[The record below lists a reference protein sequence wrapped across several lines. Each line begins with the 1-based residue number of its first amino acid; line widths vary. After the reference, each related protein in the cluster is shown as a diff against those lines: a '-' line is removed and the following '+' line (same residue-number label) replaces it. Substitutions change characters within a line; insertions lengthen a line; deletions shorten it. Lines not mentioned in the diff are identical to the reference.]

1 MTKLILLSLTILL
14 VNTARADIT
23 VDFEGY
29 CMNELQLN
37 NLLQKYNEKPMF
49 RMSSTRIL
57 SENMVKNSP
66 TTLYANPKE
75 GSWTLV
81 EKSTDELYCVVAT
94 GMGITPIRTKNEK
107 EISH

>member
-1 MTKLILLSLTILL
+1 MIRLILLLAVLL
-14 VNTARADIT
+14 ANPARADIT

-29 CMNELQLN
+29 CMTEPQLK

-49 RMSSTRIL
+49 KMSSTRIL
-57 SENMVKNSP
+57 SENMVKKSP

>member
-1 MTKLILLSLTILL
+1 MIRLILLLAILL
-14 VNTARADIT
+14 ANPARADIT
-23 VDFEGY
+23 VEFEGY
-29 CMNELQLN
+29 CMTESQLN

-49 RMSSTRIL
+49 KMSSTRIL